1 MGQKELSIKP
11 NYKLRETSYPL
22 LLSMIKVVRLAFH
35 SCDRDTVYWYIFIL
49 LNGERAVEI
58 LIWLGKELKTV
69 T

>member
-1 MGQKELSIKP
+1 
-11 NYKLRETSYPL
+11 
-22 LLSMIKVVRLAFH
+22 MIKVVRLAFH